1 MTAEPGSTDRT
12 TGWLAHVQVSLF
24 AVTMGLGGLGLAWRA
39 ADRVLGWPGVI
50 GEAILILAALCFV
63 AVATLYAAKFMRH
76 RAAVAAE
83 FADPLRMNF
92 FAAASIGLLLLA
104 DAAIPYA
111 PAIAEGLWI
120 LAAALHLTLAIS
132 VVRCWVTRD
141 YAIHHASPAW
151 FIPVVGN
158 IVVPLAG
165 VQLGHVEISW
175 FFFSVGLVFWIVL
188 FAILL
193 YRIVFHDPIPTR
205 ALPTLFILLAP
216 PALGFSAYDRLSD
229 GGLDGAGRVLF
240 YVALFLVL
248 FLLSMAPRFLKV
260 PFALSWWAYTF
271 PSAAMAAAC
280 LRFHELAAT
289 PATAALAGVALVAS
303 SAIIALVAAATLGA
317 LLSGRLFQPDG

>member
-1 MTAEPGSTDRT
+1 MTAEPRSTDRM

-50 GEAILILAALCFV
+50 GEAILILAALCFA
-63 AVATLYAAKFMRH
+63 AVAALYAAKFLRH

-111 PAIAEGLWI
+111 RPVAEGLWI
-120 LAAALHLTLAIS
+120 LGAALHLILAIS

-175 FFFSVGLVFWIVL
+175 FFFAIGLVFWIVL

-216 PALGFSAYDRLSD
+216 PALGFSAWDRLSG
-229 GGLDGAGRVLF
+229 GGLDSAGRVLF

-248 FLLSMAPRFLKV
+248 FLVSMAPRFLKV

-271 PSAAMAAAC
+271 PSAAMASAC
-280 LRFHELAAT
+280 LSFHELMAT
-289 PATAALAGVALVAS
+289 PATGALAGVALIAS

-317 LLSGRLFQPDG
+317 LLSGRLFLPDG

>member
-1 MTAEPGSTDRT
+1 MTAEPQATDQAQ
-12 TGWLAHVQVSLF
+12 GWLAHVQISLF
-24 AVTMGLGGLGLAWRA
+24 AVIMGLGGLGLAWRTA
-39 ADRVLGWPGVI
+39 ARVLGWPGAI
-50 GEAILILAALCFV
+50 GEAVLALAALCFV
-63 AVATLYAAKFMRH
+63 AVATLYGAKFLRH
-76 RAAVAAE
+76 RTAVAAE

-111 PAIAEGLWI
+111 RPFGEALWI
-120 LAAALHLTLAIS
+120 VGAALHLTLAIS
-132 VVRCWVTRD
+132 IVRCWVTRD

-158 IVVPLAG
+158 IVVPHAG
-165 VQLGHVEISW
+165 VQLGYLEVSW
-175 FFFSVGLVFWIVL
+175 FFFAIGLVFWIVL

-216 PALGFSAYDRLSD
+216 PALAFSAYDKLAG

-240 YVALFLVL
+240 YVALFLAL
-248 FLLSMAPRFLKV
+248 FLASMATRFAKV

-271 PSAAMAAAC
+271 PSAAMASAC
-280 LRFHELAAT
+280 LRFHELAGT
-289 PATAALAGVALVAS
+289 PATALLAGGALVAA
-303 SAIIALVAAATLGA
+303 SALIAMVAAATLGA
-317 LLSGRLFQPDG
+317 LMAGRLFVPDG